1 MLFRKCNHDHP
12 FYIVFDNFF
21 GAPNGVWEKK
31 TTDKKYIVINGEDIE
46 LETDSLP
53 EAEEKYLELC
63 EAAHSGSKGRF
74 LIGKHK
80 LVEGKVTEINS

>member
-1 MLFRKCNHDHP
+1 MLFRKCNHDKP

-63 EAAHSGSKGRF
+63 ETAHSGSKGRF
-74 LIGKHK
+74 LIGTHK
-80 LVEGKVTEINS
+80 LINGKVTEINS

>member
-12 FYIVFDNFF
+12 FYVIFDNFF
-21 GAPNGVWEKK
+21 GCPNGVWEKK
-31 TTDKKYIVINGEDIE
+31 ATDKKYIVVNDEDIE

-53 EAEEKYLELC
+53 EAEERYLELC
-63 EAAHSGSKGRF
+63 DAAHSESVGRY

-80 LVEGKVTEINS
+80 LVDGKVKSIN

>member
-31 TTDKKYIVINGEDIE
+31 STDKKYMVVNDESID
-46 LETDSLP
+46 LETDSLQ
-53 EAEEKYLELC
+53 EAEERYLELC
-63 EAAHSGSKGRF
+63 GAAHSGSVGRF

-80 LVEGKVTEINS
+80 LVGGQVKLINE

>member
-12 FYIVFDNFF
+12 FYIIFDNFF
-21 GAPNGVWEKK
+21 GCPTGVWEKK
-31 TTDKKYIVINGEDIE
+31 TTDKKYAVVNGEDIE
-46 LETDSLP
+46 LETDSLR

-63 EAAHSGSKGRF
+63 DAAHSDSKGRY

-80 LVEGKVTEINS
+80 LVNGQVKSIN